1 MALKEYE
8 NIFILK
14 PDLPDEEIDSLIGL
28 LKNHITENGGTINE
42 EDRWGTKRL
51 AYQMRKFRYGYYGLL
66 RFSVEPEHIR
76 ELETIA
82 RHNENFLKSLVLLHD
97 GSTGK
102 GLAEE
107 KAKEESAEKKSSE
120 TAKSEG

>member
-82 RHNENFLKSLVLLHD
+82 RHNEDFLKSLVLLHD

-102 GLAEE
+102 GIVEEE
-107 KAKEESAEKKSSE
+107 KKEDAEKKKAE
-120 TAKSEG
+120 PAKSED

>member
-28 LKNHITENGGTINE
+28 LKNHLTENGGTINE

-107 KAKEESAEKKSSE
+107 KAKEESTEKKSSE

>member
-28 LKNHITENGGTINE
+28 LKNHLTENGGTINE

-51 AYQMRKFRYGYYGLL
+51 AYQMRKFRYGYYALL